1 MFPDKFSFSDLTINF
16 GKEDQC
22 LEYLLKL
29 KYGETKQCPK
39 CNKPFNYSRVAE
51 RKNYQCNHCNNVIS
65 PCAGTIF
72 HKSETPLTSWFYAIF
87 LFSVSKNGVSA
98 MELQRHIKVT
108 YKTAWRM
115 CKQIRMLF
123 NDTPKLSGTV
133 EMDEAY
139 LGGKEDNK
147 HESKKIGNKGTQG
160 KTAVLGAVERS
171 TDESVGQV
179 VARVVD
185 DTTIKN
191 VVPFIRSKVVLGSTI
206 NTDDYNSYY
215 NVKYLGYNHRTVNH
229 SSKEYVNGDNYTN
242 TMEGFWS
249 QLKRSIDGTYHMVS
263 PKHLQ
268 AYVNEFAWRYN
279 RRNLKSLFITLL
291 GEV

>member
-16 GKEDQC
+16 GKESQC
-22 LEYLLKL
+22 LDYLFQL
-29 KYGETKQCPK
+29 KYGEVKACPK
-39 CNKPFNYSRVAE
+39 CGKAFNYSRVAE
-51 RKNYQCNHCNNVIS
+51 RRNYQCNHCNNVIS

-72 HKSETPLTSWFYAIF
+72 NKSETPLTSWFYAIF

-98 MELQRHIKVT
+98 MEMQRHIKVT

-115 CKQIRMLF
+115 CNQIRKLF
-123 NDTPKLSGTV
+123 SDTPSKLSGTV

-139 LGGKEDNK
+139 LGGKESNK
-147 HESKKIGNKGTQG
+147 HESKKVGNLSTQG
-160 KTAVLGAVERS
+160 KTAVLGALERGG
-171 TDESVGQV
+171 EV

-185 DTTIKN
+185 DTTISS
-191 VVPFIRSKVVLGSTI
+191 VVPFIRGKIAIGTTL
-206 NTDDYNSYY
+206 NTDDYNSYSD
-215 NVKYLGYNHRTVNH
+215 VKYLGYNHKTVNH
-229 SSKEYVNGDNYTN
+229 SSKEYVNGDNHTN
-242 TMEGFWS
+242 TIEGFWS

-279 RRNLKSLFITLL
+279 RRGRKSLFLVVL
-291 GEV
+291 KEV